1 MPLPQWPDPV
11 HDNKNNNSSVPL
23 NFQPRKDLMGSRQK
37 LGLPRSRKQTIES
50 KPWLN
55 KAEVTI
61 IKSKPLLN
69 TILPGQDHLAASVYG
84 DAKKVRCDP
93 EQKTAAAVTKEL
105 NTSGYDFGEMLKG
118 QDFNVS
124 WGASSNSGSWR
135 CDPERRQETA
145 AAAVTKKLNTSGYD
159 FGEMLKG
166 QDFNVSWGASSN
178 SGNW

>member
-84 DAKKVRCDP
+84 DAVKLRCDP
-93 EQKTAAAVTKEL
+93 DRMQTAVRKEH
-105 NTSGYDFGEMLKG
+105 TSGYDFGEMLKD
-118 QDFNVS
+118 QDANLSGWGSNAVS
-124 WGASSNSGSWR
+124 SSRW
-135 CDPERRQETA
+135 
-145 AAAVTKKLNTSGYD
+145 Y
-159 FGEMLKG
+159 
-166 QDFNVSWGASSN
+166 
-178 SGNW
+178 